1 MSNHSKDQ
9 LFRLIKSLSKAEK
22 RHFRLYANRTMSSQE
37 RKFLQLFDAL
47 DKIAEYD
54 DDLLVDRLEGINR
67 SNLPHLKRHLFKQ
80 LLTSLR
86 LINIQNN
93 IDIQIREQLDFAR
106 ILYSKGLYMESLRI
120 LERIK
125 DTAETHHQDI
135 LHLEILEFQKFIESR
150 HITRSRQ
157 EGRKMDQLLVDSTHR
172 SEVTLASSELSNL
185 NIQIQGHYIDQG
197 HAKTPDEKKLVENLW
212 EEMQPLPRRLETV
225 GTFFEKINRFQSR
238 MWFNYILLNLKAAK
252 ENASEWVGLFRLNPQ
267 MKEKDPDLYM
277 RGLYYLLVFQFLI
290 DDNKYYA
297 RYLEEFELFVQ
308 EMMEQFTPVSRHIA
322 FQYLALSQLNG
333 HLLSKSF
340 QEGYFLIPEIRAELA
355 FHEDLLD
362 EHRLMLFH
370 YKFACLA
377 FATGHFDEAL
387 DELDSILQNRS
398 FLREDLHYNA
408 HLLELLCRYQLGQF
422 ALLDYRTTA
431 LQRLLSKGRDVSQSQ
446 KKALTLLRQLT
457 SKPVSD
463 HPRILEKNLME
474 LEALKEDP
482 YESKALKYIDLISWI
497 ESLRQHTTI
506 ALLLQKNKKLSQTK
520 EEAVLPL
527 K

>member
-54 DDLLVDRLEGINR
+54 DDLLIDRLEGINR

-120 LERIK
+120 LERNK
-125 DTAETHHQDI
+125 ETAEGHHQDI
-135 LHLEILEFQKFIESR
+135 LHLEILEFQKLIEAR

-197 HAKTPDEKKLVENLW
+197 HAKNPEEQKQVENLW

-238 MWFNYILLNLKAAK
+238 MWYNYILLHFGTAK

-277 RGLYYLLVFQFLI
+277 RGLYYLLVFQFLN
-290 DDNKYYA
+290 DDNQYYA
-297 RYLEEFELFVQ
+297 RYLKEFELFVE
-308 EMMEQFTPVSRHIA
+308 EMKEQFTPVSKHIA

-333 HLLSKSF
+333 YLLSKSF
-340 QEGYFLIPEIRAELA
+340 QEGYCRVPEISAELA
-355 FHEDLLD
+355 HHEDLLD
-362 EHRLMLFH
+362 EHRLMLFQ

-377 FATGHFDEAL
+377 FAAGHYAEAL
-387 DELDSILQNRS
+387 DKLDGILDNRS
-398 FLREDLHYNA
+398 FLREDLHYNS
-408 HLLELLCRYQLGQF
+408 HLLELLCRFQLRQF
-422 ALLDYRTTA
+422 ALLDYRITA
-431 LQRLLSKGRDVSQSQ
+431 LQRLLSKGRDVSQSL

-457 SKPVSD
+457 SKPASER
-463 HPRILEKNLME
+463 PRILEKALSE
-474 LEALKEDP
+474 LNSLKEDP
-482 YESKALKYIDLISWI
+482 YENKALKYLDLISWI
-497 ESLRQHTTI
+497 ESLRQNTTI
-506 ALLLQKNKKLSQTK
+506 ASFWQQNKNLSRAK
-520 EEAVLPL
+520 EAVVLAPE
-527 K
+527 